1 MPEDSS
7 LPEILKRDRLKK
19 LDQVDGSIKDAIE
32 NWNSILG
39 AYKDAYPTEGRKY
52 HIIGKELKRIRIT
65 LRTFRENEKRWINA
79 ESTLTTSI
87 TSQATIQKLERFMH
101 LTSGEDYFG
110 KPTSEDKTR
119 IRVLARKVRNFKGMD
134 VFSYLRKITPSGT
147 TGFAV

>member
-1 MPEDSS
+1 MFFH
-7 LPEILKRDRLKK
+7 LFCCIL
-19 LDQVDGSIKDAIE
+19 
-32 NWNSILG
+32 
-39 AYKDAYPTEGRKY
+39 
-52 HIIGKELKRIRIT
+52 
-65 LRTFRENEKRWINA
+65 

-101 LTSGEDYFG
+101 LISGEDYFG

-134 VFSYLRKITPSGT
+134 VFSYLRRITPSGT